1 VQLDPRPPWQETG
14 IHGIPRPPSAD
25 VTVTVEAPGID
36 ANAVRW
42 VTLPDGTLLVED
54 GSGELLE
61 PRAEAVERA
70 RQPPYRAR
78 AARQSPT
85 HWHVQARRIQV
96 LELPDAPAGR
106 TIELTPEGLVVDG
119 VAASGR
125 VSALEGIADVVHAEW
140 LDGDLWEIWA
150 ARL

>member
-1 VQLDPRPPWQETG
+1 VQLDPRPPWQEAG
-14 IHGIPRPPSAD
+14 IHGLPRPREWD
-25 VTVTVEAPGID
+25 VTVRVEAPQLRAD
-36 ANAVRW
+36 QASFVA
-42 VTLPDGTLLVED
+42 LPDGTLLVED
-54 GSGELLE
+54 GSGDLLE
-61 PRAEAVERA
+61 PLADAVEREL
-70 RQPPYRAR
+70 RPPYRAR

-85 HWHVQARRIQV
+85 HWLVQARRIQV
-96 LELPDAPAGR
+96 LELPDAPAAR